1 MDSPPAE
8 LFMGLPDTGH
18 FLRVL
23 TRLLVACLLGGLIG
37 LERLWDGKAAKVR
50 TQMLV
55 SMGAALFTLVPL
67 EGGMTIHD
75 LSRIIQGVATGVGFL
90 GAGTILKSSDTH
102 KVEGLTSAASVWL
115 TAAAGMA
122 VGAGWLWPAI
132 LAVTMAV
139 CILSGVRWLD
149 YCIELWK
156 HQSATD
162 QILHSKANPTWSPTT
177 PLGAPANMPARQAD
191 AGRRPLGGD

>member
-1 MDSPPAE
+1 MDPPPPD
-8 LFMGLPDTGH
+8 LFLGLPDTGH

-23 TRLLVACLLGGLIG
+23 IRLVVACLLGGVIG

-55 SMGAALFTLVPL
+55 SLGAALFTLVPL

-75 LSRIIQGVATGVGFL
+75 LSRVIQGVATGVGFL

-102 KVEGLTSAASVWL
+102 KVEGLTSAASIWL

-132 LAVTMAV
+132 LGVILAW
-139 CILSGVRWLD
+139 CILSGVRMLD
-149 YCIELWK
+149 YCAELRK
-156 HQSATD
+156 HKSITD
-162 QILHSKANPTWSPTT
+162 EILQSKA
-177 PLGAPANMPARQAD
+177 
-191 AGRRPLGGD
+191 

>member
-1 MDSPPAE
+1 MDPPTPD
-8 LFMGLPDTGH
+8 LFLGLPDTGH
-18 FLRVL
+18 FVRVL
-23 TRLLVACLLGGLIG
+23 IRLMVACLLGGLIG

-55 SMGAALFTLVPL
+55 ALGAALFTLVPL

-102 KVEGLTSAASVWL
+102 KVEGLTSAASIWL

-132 LAVTMAV
+132 LGVVLAW

-149 YCIELWK
+149 HWVELRN
-156 HQSATD
+156 HHAITD
-162 QILHSKANPTWSPTT
+162 QILHAKANPAWSPTM
-177 PLGAPANMPARQAD
+177 PLGAAANPALRQAD
-191 AGRRPLGGD
+191 ADRQPLGGN